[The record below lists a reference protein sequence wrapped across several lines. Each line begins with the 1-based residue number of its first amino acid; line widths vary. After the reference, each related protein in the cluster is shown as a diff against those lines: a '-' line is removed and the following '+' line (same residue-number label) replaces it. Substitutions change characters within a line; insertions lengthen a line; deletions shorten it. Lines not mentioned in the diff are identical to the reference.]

1 MSAKSG
7 AYFFWSD
14 WLGDPAVRRLSPA
27 ERGVWIDLLALAAI
41 GSPTGYVC
49 DDKGR
54 PLTLKEIARVTNAAS
69 PDDVAEHIAG
79 ILEKGAASRDRT
91 GRLFNRRMVRSATI
105 SAKRRLA
112 GVKGGAHTKLV
123 WKDFQPMPR
132 QMPGQLPQ
140 HLPRARDGP
149 LTKQKVN
156 DAAESSAQTGAIK
169 PAALDRAETPQGQPM
184 KRVTELSR
192 AELEATFA
200 ARKQRW

>member
-54 PLTLKEIARVTNAAS
+54 PLTLEEIARVSNAGS
-69 PDDVAEHIAG
+69 PDEVAKHIAG

-91 GRLFNRRMVRSATI
+91 GRLFNRRMVRSADT

-112 GVKGGAHTKLV
+112 GAKGGARMKLH
-123 WKDFQPMPR
+123 WKDFQSLSS
-132 QMPGQLPQ
+132 QLPR
-140 HLPRARDGP
+140 HLPERLPNARDGP
-149 LTKQKVN
+149 LTKQKAN
-156 DAAESSAQTGAIK
+156 LSAESSAPAGAIK
-169 PAALDRAETPQGQPM
+169 SVAPARAETPQGQPM

-200 ARKQRW
+200 ARKRRR

>member
-7 AYFFWSD
+7 AYFFWTD

-54 PLTLKEIARVTNAAS
+54 PLTLEEIARVSNAAS
-69 PDDVAEHIAG
+69 PDEVAKHIAG
-79 ILEKGAASRDRT
+79 ILDKGVASRDRT
-91 GRLFNRRMVRSATI
+91 GRLFNRRMVRSAEI
-105 SAKRRLA
+105 LAKRRLA
-112 GVKGGAHTKLV
+112 GAIGGARTKLI
-123 WKDFQPMPR
+123 WKDFQPLSR
-132 QMPGQLPQ
+132 QLPGQLPR

-149 LTKQKVN
+149 PSKQKVN
-156 DAAESSAQTGAIK
+156 VTAESSAPAGAVN
-169 PAALDRAETPQGQPM
+169 PAAPRRAETPQGQPM

-192 AELEATFA
+192 AELEATFT
-200 ARKQRW
+200 ARKQRL

>member
-14 WLGDPAVRRLSPA
+14 WLGDPAVRRLTPA

-54 PLTLKEIARVTNAAS
+54 PLTLKEIARVSNAGS
-69 PDDVAEHIAG
+69 PDEVAEHIAG

-91 GRLFNRRMVRSATI
+91 GRLFNRRMVRSADT

-112 GVKGGAHTKLV
+112 GVKGGAHTKLI
-123 WKDFQPMPR
+123 WKDFQSMSR
-132 QMPGQLPQ
+132 QLPGQLPR
-140 HLPRARDGP
+140 HLSRARDGP
-149 LTKQKVN
+149 LSKQKVN
-156 DAAESSAQTGAIK
+156 VTAESSAQAGAIESVA
-169 PAALDRAETPQGQPM
+169 PAGAETPQGQPM

-200 ARKQRW
+200 ARKQRP